1 MSNVLRFQVV
11 EEAFK
16 KKAVEVPTPSERPSE
31 YFGKYVFTRE
41 KMYKYLSVDVYNK
54 LVDVIDN
61 GARLDRSIAD
71 AVAKGMKQWAQEMGA
86 THYTHWFQPLTEG
99 TAEKHDAFVEHDGK
113 GGMVENF
120 SGKLLVQQEPD
131 ASSFPNGGIRNTFE
145 ARGYSAWD
153 PTSPVF
159 IIDDTLCIPTIF
171 ISYTGEALDYK
182 APLLRSLHAVSKAAK
197 EVCQLFYDDVRKVQ
211 VNLGWEQEYFLVDE
225 GLYSARPDL
234 VLTGRTLMGHESAK
248 NQQMDDHYFGT
259 IPDRVQAFMKDLEIH
274 ALELAIPC
282 KTRHNEVAP
291 NQFELAPI
299 FEECNLAVDHN
310 MLLMSLMKRVARN
323 HGFRVLLHEKP
334 FDGINGSGKHNN
346 WSLTAERTSR
356 GHSREENSVLL
367 HAPGKT
373 PEENLRF
380 VTFIVE
386 TLMAVYRHNGL
397 LKASIMSATNA
408 HRLGGNEAPPS
419 IISSFLGKQ
428 LTELLDHL
436 ENLELKTESS
446 EDLELRTE
454 SLEFPTGLQTGSRL
468 SADSS
473 ADSSAVANSKLYTLN
488 STLTPNSQLSTLNS
502 KLIEE
507 IDIPQIPDLIIDNTD
522 RNRTSPFAFTGNRFE
537 FRAPGS
543 SANCASAMIALN
555 SAMAEALESFNKRVT
570 TRIEKGDN
578 KLSAILDVLR
588 EDIKTCKPIRFD
600 GNGYSEEWVAEAA
613 RRGLDVEKSCPKIIE
628 HYLDESSIRMFEST
642 KVMNRKELEARNEVK
657 WETYVKTV
665 QIEARVMGD
674 LSMNHIIP
682 VATHYQS
689 QLIKNVQGMKDVFP
703 LEEAQRLSAR
713 NMKLIQEIAERTE
726 RIEQYVDELTEA
738 RRIANRIEDIH
749 QRAIAYHDTVCPKM
763 EAIRHEIDLLEM
775 IVEDGLW
782 SLPKYRELLFIR

>member
-1 MSNVLRFQVV
+1 MSENLRFRVV

-16 KKAVEVPTPSERPSE
+16 KKAIDVDAPKERPSE
-31 YFGKYVFTRE
+31 YFAKYVFTRQ
-41 KMYKYLSVDVYNK
+41 KMYKYLPADVYER
-54 LVDVIDN
+54 LIDVIDN
-61 GARLDRSIAD
+61 GTRLDRSIAD
-71 AVAKGMKQWAQEMGA
+71 AVAEGMKRWAMEMGV

-113 GGMVENF
+113 GGMVEKF

-171 ISYTGEALDYK
+171 IAYTGEALDYK
-182 APLLRSLHAVSKAAK
+182 APLLRALHAVDKAATK
-197 EVCQLFYDDVRKVQ
+197 VCQLFYPEVKKVTC
-211 VNLGWEQEYFLVDE
+211 NLGWEQEYFLVDE

-234 VLTGRTLMGHESAK
+234 MLTGRTLMGHESAK

-259 IPDRVQAFMKDLEIH
+259 IPDRVQAFMKDLEIQ
-274 ALELAIPC
+274 ALELGIPC

-299 FEECNLAVDHN
+299 YEECNLAIDHN
-310 MLLMSLMKRVARN
+310 MLLMSLMKKVARK

-346 WSLTAERTSR
+346 WSLLADNGT
-356 GHSREENSVLL
+356 LL

-408 HRLGGNEAPPS
+408 HRLGGNEAPPA

-428 LTELLDHL
+428 LSELLDHIEKADKDEL
-436 ENLELKTESS
+436 FNLKGKQGMEL
-446 EDLELRTE
+446 
-454 SLEFPTGLQTGSRL
+454 
-468 SADSS
+468 
-473 ADSSAVANSKLYTLN
+473 
-488 STLTPNSQLSTLNS
+488 
-502 KLIEE
+502 
-507 IDIPQIPDLIIDNTD
+507 DIPQIPELIIDNTD

-537 FRAPGS
+537 FRAIGS
-543 SANCASAMIALN
+543 EANSASAMIALN
-555 SAMAEALESFNKRVT
+555 AAVAETLTNFRSRIDKLMAEGEDKM
-570 TRIEKGDN
+570 
-578 KLSAILDVLR
+578 SAIIDVLR
-588 EDIKTCKPIRFD
+588 EDIRISKPIRFD
-600 GNGYSEEWVAEAA
+600 GNGYSEEWVEEAR
-613 RRGLDVEKSCPKIIE
+613 RRGLDTESSCPVVFE
-628 HYLDESSIRMFEST
+628 RYLDETSINMFETT

-657 WETYVKTV
+657 WETYVKKV
-665 QIEARVMGD
+665 QIEARVLGD

-682 VATHYQS
+682 VSTHYQS
-689 QLIKNVQGMKDVFP
+689 QLIRNVQSMKAIFDSDK
-703 LEEAQRLSAR
+703 ANRLSAR
-713 NMKLIQEIAERTE
+713 NMKLIEEIAERTE
-726 RIEQYVDELTEA
+726 RIEALVDELTES

-749 QRAIAYHDTVCPKM
+749 QRAISYHDTVEPKM
-763 EAIRHEIDLLEM
+763 DAIRYEIDHLEM

-782 SLPKYRELLFIR
+782 TLPKYRELLFIR

>member
-1 MSNVLRFQVV
+1 MSENLRFQVV

-16 KKAVEVPTPSERPSE
+16 KRATEVPTPKERPSE
-31 YFGKYVFTRE
+31 YFGKYVFTRQ
-41 KMYKYLSVDVYNK
+41 KMYKYLPADVYEK
-54 LVDVIDN
+54 LIDVIDN

-71 AVAKGMKQWAQEMGA
+71 AVAEGMKRWAMEHGV

-113 GGMVENF
+113 GGMVEKF

-182 APLLRSLHAVSKAAK
+182 APLLRALHAVDSAATD
-197 EVCQLFYDDVRKVQ
+197 VCRYFYDDVQKVTC
-211 VNLGWEQEYFLVDE
+211 NLGWEQEYFLIDE

-234 VLTGRTLMGHESAK
+234 MLTGRTLMGHESAK

-259 IPDRVQAFMKDLEIH
+259 IPDRVQAFMKDLEIQ

-299 FEECNLAVDHN
+299 YEECNLAVDHN
-310 MLLMSLMKRVARN
+310 MLLMSLMKKVARN

-346 WSLTAERTSR
+346 WSLCADN
-356 GHSREENSVLL
+356 GILL

-408 HRLGGNEAPPS
+408 HRLGGNEAPPA
-419 IISSFLGKQ
+419 IISSFLGQQ
-428 LTELLDHL
+428 LNEVLDHI
-436 ENLELKTESS
+436 EQSDKDELFNIK
-446 EDLELRTE
+446 
-454 SLEFPTGLQTGSRL
+454 GKKGM
-468 SADSS
+468 
-473 ADSSAVANSKLYTLN
+473 
-488 STLTPNSQLSTLNS
+488 
-502 KLIEE
+502 E

-537 FRAPGS
+537 FRAIGS
-543 SANCASAMIALN
+543 EANCASAMIALN
-555 SAMAEALESFNKRVT
+555 AAMAEALTSFKQRVDALIAKGESKV
-570 TRIEKGDN
+570 
-578 KLSAILDVLR
+578 SAIIDVLR
-588 EDIKTCKPIRFD
+588 DDIKTCKPIRFD
-600 GNGYSEEWVAEAA
+600 GNGYSEEWVEEAQ
-613 RRGLDVEKSCPKIIE
+613 RRGLDTERSCPVVFE
-628 HYLDESSIRMFEST
+628 RYLDDASVRMFEST
-642 KVMNRKELEARNEVK
+642 KVMTRKELEARNEVK

-665 QIEARVMGD
+665 QIEARVLGD

-682 VATHYQS
+682 VSTHYQS
-689 QLIKNVQGMKDVFP
+689 QLIRNVQAMRAIFS
-703 LEEAQRLSAR
+703 EEKTERLSCR
-713 NMKLIQEIAERTE
+713 NLKLIEEIAERTE
-726 RIEQYVDELTEA
+726 RIEMYVDELVEC
-738 RRIANRIEDIH
+738 RRIANRIDDIH
-749 QRAIAYHDTVCPKM
+749 QRAIAYHDTVNPKM
-763 EAIRHEIDLLEM
+763 DAIRQEIDNLEM

-782 SLPKYRELLFIR
+782 TLPKYREMLFIR

>member
-1 MSNVLRFQVV
+1 MSNLLRFQVV

-16 KKAVEVPTPSERPSE
+16 KKALEVLAPSERPSE
-31 YFGKYVFTRE
+31 YFGKYVFNRQ
-41 KMYKYLSVDVYNK
+41 KMYKYLPADVFNK
-54 LVDVIDN
+54 LIDVIDN

-71 AVAKGMKQWAQEMGA
+71 AVAIGMKQWALEMGA

-182 APLLRSLHAVSKAAK
+182 APLLRSLHAVSKAATD
-197 EVCQLFYDDVRKVQ
+197 VCQFFYNDVKKVQ

-234 VLTGRTLMGHESAK
+234 VMTGRTLMGHESAK

-259 IPDRVQAFMKDLEIH
+259 IPDRVQAFMKDLEIQ

-346 WSLTAERTSR
+346 WSLTADNGT
-356 GHSREENSVLL
+356 LL

-408 HRLGGNEAPPS
+408 HRLGGNEAPPA

-428 LTELLDHL
+428 LTELLDHI
-436 ENLELKTESS
+436 ELSDK
-446 EDLELRTE
+446 EDLFNLK
-454 SLEFPTGLQTGSRL
+454 GKQGM
-468 SADSS
+468 
-473 ADSSAVANSKLYTLN
+473 
-488 STLTPNSQLSTLNS
+488 
-502 KLIEE
+502 E

-555 SAMAEALESFNKRVT
+555 SAMAEALSSFKKRVNE
-570 TRIEKGDN
+570 RIKKGES
-578 KLSAILDVLR
+578 KLSAIVDVLR

-600 GNGYSEEWVAEAA
+600 GNGYSDEWVREAA
-613 RRGLDVEKSCPKIIE
+613 KRGLDVEKSCPKIFE
-628 HYLDESSIRMFEST
+628 HYLDKSSIQMFEAT

-703 LEEAQRLSAR
+703 TEQANRLSAR

-726 RIEQYVDELTEA
+726 RIEQLVDDLTDA
-738 RRIANRIEDIH
+738 RRVANRIYNIH
-749 QRAIAYHDTVCPKM
+749 ERAITYHDTVCPKM
-763 EAIRHEIDLLEM
+763 DAIRYEIDHLEM

>member
-1 MSNVLRFQVV
+1 MSNNLRFQVV

-16 KKAVEVPTPSERPSE
+16 KRALDVKVPSERPSE
-31 YFGKYVFTRE
+31 YFGKYVFTRQ
-41 KMYKYLSVDVYNK
+41 KMYKYLPKEIYDSMIDVM
-54 LVDVIDN
+54 DN

-71 AVAKGMKQWAQEMGA
+71 AVAAGMKQWAMEMGV

-113 GGMVENF
+113 GGMIEMF

-171 ISYTGEALDYK
+171 IAYTGEALDYK
-182 APLLRSLHAVSKAAK
+182 APLLRALHAVGKAARD
-197 EVCQLFYDDVRKVQ
+197 VCQYFYDDVQKVQ

-234 VLTGRTLMGHESAK
+234 LMTGRTLMGHESAK

-259 IPDRVQAFMKDLEIH
+259 IPDRVQAFMKDLEIQ
-274 ALELAIPC
+274 ALELAIPV

-310 MLLMSLMKRVARN
+310 MLLMSLMKKVARN

-346 WSLTAERTSR
+346 WSLSTDT
-356 GHSREENSVLL
+356 GVLL

-408 HRLGGNEAPPS
+408 HRLGGNEAPPA
-419 IISSFLGKQ
+419 IISSFLGTQ
-428 LTELLDHL
+428 LTELLNHIEQSDKNEL
-436 ENLELKTESS
+436 FNLK
-446 EDLELRTE
+446 
-454 SLEFPTGLQTGSRL
+454 GKQGM
-468 SADSS
+468 
-473 ADSSAVANSKLYTLN
+473 
-488 STLTPNSQLSTLNS
+488 
-502 KLIEE
+502 E
-507 IDIPQIPDLIIDNTD
+507 IDIPQIPDLIVDNTD

-543 SANCASAMIALN
+543 SVNCASAMIALN
-555 SAMAEALESFNKRVT
+555 AAMAEALTSFKERVDKKIAAGENKV
-570 TRIEKGDN
+570 
-578 KLSAILDVLR
+578 SAILEVLKD
-588 EDIKTCKPIRFD
+588 DIKTCKPIRFD
-600 GNGYSEEWVAEAA
+600 GNGYSDEWVKEAEK
-613 RRGLDVEKSCPKIIE
+613 RGLDVEKSCPIIFE
-628 HYLDESSIRMFEST
+628 HYLDDSSVKMFEST

-657 WETYVKTV
+657 WEMYVKTV
-665 QIEARVMGD
+665 QIEARVLGD
-674 LSMNHIIP
+674 LAMNHIIP

-689 QLIKNVQGMKDVFP
+689 KLIKNVQGIKEIFSSS
-703 LEEAQRLSAR
+703 LFNTEKAERLSAR
-713 NMKLIQEIAERTE
+713 NMKLIEEIAERTE
-726 RIEQYVDELTEA
+726 KIEQLVEELTDA
-738 RRIANRIEDIH
+738 RRVANRIQDIH
-749 QRAIAYHDTVCPKM
+749 QRAISYHDTVCPHM
-763 EAIRHEIDLLEM
+763 ENIRRETDKLEM

-782 SLPKYRELLFIR
+782 TLPKYRELLFIR

>member
-1 MSNVLRFQVV
+1 MSNLLRFQVV

-16 KKAVEVPTPSERPSE
+16 KKALEVEVPSERPSE
-31 YFGKYVFTRE
+31 YFGKYVFNRE
-41 KMYKYLSVDVYNK
+41 KMYKYLPADVYNQMI
-54 LVDVIDN
+54 DVMDH

-71 AVAKGMKQWAQEMGA
+71 AVAKGMKQWALEMGA

-171 ISYTGEALDYK
+171 IAYTGEALDYK
-182 APLLRSLHAVSKAAK
+182 APLLRSLHAVNKAAQ
-197 EVCQLFYDDVRKVQ
+197 EVCTLFYNDVKKVQ

-234 VLTGRTLMGHESAK
+234 LMTGRTLMGHESAK

-259 IPDRVQAFMKDLEIH
+259 IPDRVQAFMKDLEIQ

-346 WSLTAERTSR
+346 WSLTAEHEGKTT
-356 GHSREENSVLL
+356 LL

-408 HRLGGNEAPPS
+408 HRLGGNEAPPA

-428 LTELLDHL
+428 LTELLDHIEL
-436 ENLELKTESS
+436 SDKDDLFNLK
-446 EDLELRTE
+446 
-454 SLEFPTGLQTGSRL
+454 GKQGM
-468 SADSS
+468 
-473 ADSSAVANSKLYTLN
+473 
-488 STLTPNSQLSTLNS
+488 
-502 KLIEE
+502 E

-555 SAMAEALESFNKRVT
+555 SAMAEALQEFKARVDAK
-570 TRIEKGDN
+570 IAQGDN
-578 KLSAILDVLR
+578 KVSAILDVLR

-600 GNGYSEEWVAEAA
+600 GNGYSEEWVKEAA
-613 RRGLDVEKSCPKIIE
+613 RRGLDVEKSCPKIFE
-628 HYLDESSIRMFEST
+628 HYLDDNSVKMFEST

-682 VATHYQS
+682 VSTHYQS
-689 QLIKNVQGMKDVFP
+689 QLIKNVQGMKAVFP
-703 LEEAQRLSAR
+703 VERAERLSAR
-713 NMKLIQEIAERTE
+713 NMKLIEEIAERTE
-726 RIEQYVDELTEA
+726 RIEQLVEELTNA
-738 RRIANRIEDIH
+738 RRVANKIPNIH
-749 QRAIAYHDTVCPKM
+749 QRAIAYHNTVCPKM
-763 EAIRHEIDLLEM
+763 DLIRDETDHLEM

>member
-1 MSNVLRFQVV
+1 MANDLRFQVV

-16 KKAVEVPTPSERPSE
+16 KRPVEVEVPTERPSE
-31 YFGKYVFTRE
+31 FFGKYVFDRK
-41 KMYKYLSVDVYNK
+41 KMYKYLPKAIYDKMIDVM
-54 LVDVIDN
+54 DN
-61 GARLDRSIAD
+61 GASLDRGIAD
-71 AVAKGMKQWAQEMGA
+71 SVAAGMKQWAQEMGV

-113 GGMVENF
+113 GGMIEKF

-171 ISYTGEALDYK
+171 IAYTGEALDYK
-182 APLLRSLHAVSKAAK
+182 APLLRALHAVDKAAK
-197 EVCQLFYDDVRKVQ
+197 DVCQYFYDNVTKVQ

-234 VLTGRTLMGHESAK
+234 LMTGRTLMGHESAK

-259 IPDRVQAFMKDLEIH
+259 IPDRVQAFMKDLEIQ
-274 ALELAIPC
+274 ALELAIPV

-310 MLLMSLMKRVARN
+310 MLLMSLMKKVARN

-346 WSLTAERTSR
+346 WSLSADNGT
-356 GHSREENSVLL
+356 LL

-408 HRLGGNEAPPS
+408 HRLGGNEAPPA
-419 IISSFLGKQ
+419 IISSFLGTQ
-428 LTELLDHL
+428 LTELLDHI
-436 ENLELKTESS
+436 ERGETS
-446 EDLELRTE
+446 EVR
-454 SLEFPTGLQTGSRL
+454 GKK
-468 SADSS
+468 
-473 ADSSAVANSKLYTLN
+473 NM
-488 STLTPNSQLSTLNS
+488 
-502 KLIEE
+502 E

-543 SANCASAMIALN
+543 SVNCASAMIALN
-555 SAMAEALESFNKRVT
+555 AAMAEALTSFKERVDAK
-570 TRIEKGDN
+570 IAAGKA
-578 KLSAILDVLR
+578 KIAAILEVLKD
-588 EDIKTCKPIRFD
+588 DIKTCKPIRFD
-600 GNGYSEEWVAEAA
+600 GNGYSEEWVKEAA
-613 RRGLDVEKSCPKIIE
+613 RRGLDVEKSCPVIFE
-628 HYLDESSIRMFEST
+628 HYLDDTSVQMFEAT

-657 WETYVKTV
+657 WEMYVKTV
-665 QIEARVMGD
+665 QIEARVLGD
-674 LSMNHIIP
+674 LAMNHIIP
-682 VATHYQS
+682 VSTHYQS

-703 LEEAQRLSAR
+703 YDKAERLSAR
-713 NMKLIQEIAERTE
+713 NMKLIEEIAERTE
-726 RIEQYVDELTEA
+726 KIEQLVEDLTEA
-738 RRIANRIEDIH
+738 RRVANRIQDIH
-749 QRAIAYHDTVCPKM
+749 QRAIQYHDTVCPHM
-763 EAIRHEIDLLEM
+763 ESIRSEIDKLEM

-782 SLPKYRELLFIR
+782 TLPKYRELLFIR

>member
-1 MSNVLRFQVV
+1 MSENLRFQVV

-16 KKAVEVPTPSERPSE
+16 KKAIDVPTPKERPSE
-31 YFGKYVFTRE
+31 YFGKYVFTRQ
-41 KMYKYLSVDVYNK
+41 KMYKYLPADVYEK
-54 LVDVIDN
+54 LIDVIDN

-71 AVAKGMKQWAQEMGA
+71 AVAEGMKRWAMEHGV

-182 APLLRSLHAVSKAAK
+182 APLLRALHAVDRAATD
-197 EVCQLFYDDVRKVQ
+197 VCQLFYDNVTKVTC
-211 VNLGWEQEYFLVDE
+211 NLGWEQEYFLVDE

-234 VLTGRTLMGHESAK
+234 MLTGRTLMGHESAK

-259 IPDRVQAFMKDLEIH
+259 IPDRVQAFMKDLEIQ

-299 FEECNLAVDHN
+299 YEECNLAVDHN
-310 MLLMSLMKRVARN
+310 MLLMSLMKRVARK
-323 HGFRVLLHEKP
+323 HGFRILLHEKP

-346 WSLTAERTSR
+346 WSLCADN
-356 GHSREENSVLL
+356 GVLL

-408 HRLGGNEAPPS
+408 HRLGGNEAPPA
-419 IISSFLGKQ
+419 IISSFLGQQ
-428 LTELLDHL
+428 LNEVLDHI
-436 ENLELKTESS
+436 EQSDKD
-446 EDLELRTE
+446 DL
-454 SLEFPTGLQTGSRL
+454 FNIKGKQGM
-468 SADSS
+468 
-473 ADSSAVANSKLYTLN
+473 
-488 STLTPNSQLSTLNS
+488 
-502 KLIEE
+502 E

-537 FRAPGS
+537 FRAIGS
-543 SANCASAMIALN
+543 EANCASAMITLN
-555 SAMAEALESFNKRVT
+555 AAMAEALVSFKQRVDALISKGESKV
-570 TRIEKGDN
+570 
-578 KLSAILDVLR
+578 SAIIDVLR

-600 GNGYSEEWVAEAA
+600 GNGYSEEWVEEAR
-613 RRGLDVEKSCPKIIE
+613 RRGLDVERSCPVVFE
-628 HYLDESSIRMFEST
+628 RYLDEDSIRMFESA
-642 KVMNRKELEARNEVK
+642 KVMSRKELEARNEVK
-657 WETYVKTV
+657 WETYVKRV
-665 QIEARVMGD
+665 QIEARVLGD

-689 QLIKNVQGMKDVFP
+689 QLIRNVQAMKSVFTADKA
-703 LEEAQRLSAR
+703 ERLSTR
-713 NMKLIQEIAERTE
+713 NLKLIEEIAERTE
-726 RIEQYVDELTEA
+726 RIETYVDELVEC

-749 QRAIAYHDTVCPKM
+749 QRAIAYHDEVNPKM
-763 EAIRHEIDLLEM
+763 DAIRKEIDNLEL

-782 SLPKYRELLFIR
+782 TLPKYREMLFIR